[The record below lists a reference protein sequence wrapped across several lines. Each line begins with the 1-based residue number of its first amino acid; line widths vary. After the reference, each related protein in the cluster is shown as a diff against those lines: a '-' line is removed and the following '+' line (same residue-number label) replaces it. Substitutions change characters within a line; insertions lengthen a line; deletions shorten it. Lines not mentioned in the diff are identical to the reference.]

1 MFYCCPAWAAE
12 KRTGQGQI
20 HSRSWS
26 GGASAAVWDCGLLW
40 WWLSLL
46 AQIASAEDVS
56 SVATSILFSLN
67 LIVSSDD
74 SSAVP
79 ITAWRS
85 YLQKAA
91 AGQCES
97 CSLSTPGLFFLQR
110 CYLCVHTTQYS
121 SIPISPSHLSSETET
136 TEWQREAKSRMAFFF
151 PCYTFTENPRQVN
164 KLFSLLCNCNIYFP
178 KDFMLT
184 NKISQHYRF
193 LASFYMCFAVICLD
207 NTQ

>member
-1 MFYCCPAWAAE
+1 MVAESLISDLQLVGCLPCSKMFYCCPAWAAE
-12 KRTGQGQI
+12 KKTGQGQI

-56 SVATSILFSLN
+56 SFATSILFSLN
-67 LIVSSDD
+67 LVVSSDD

-121 SIPISPSHLSSETET
+121 SIPISPSHLSSETNH
-136 TEWQREAKSRMAFFF
+136 RMAEGGEEQDGF
-151 PCYTFTENPRQVN
+151 
-164 KLFSLLCNCNIYFP
+164 FSLLNLYW
-178 KDFMLT
+178 K
-184 NKISQHYRF
+184 SQ
-193 LASFYMCFAVICLD
+193 AS
-207 NTQ
+207 

>member
-136 TEWQREAKSRMAFFF
+136 TEWQREAKSRMVFFSPATPLLKIPGKLISF
-151 PCYTFTENPRQVN
+151 SPSALQLQH
-164 KLFSLLCNCNIYFP
+164 LFSQRLHAY
-178 KDFMLT
+178 
-184 NKISQHYRF
+184 
-193 LASFYMCFAVICLD
+193 
-207 NTQ
+207 